1 MRAASK
7 ISGGEILLT
16 GCFTDKGPV
25 RDMNEDYVKCA
36 VSGDT
41 AFLVIADGLG
51 GAPYGEVAS
60 EIACDESINILI
72 SDWKRNFSPEERASF
87 LLRLFNRVNGKILR
101 RCIDEPHLSGMCTTL
116 TVVVLT
122 PEFCSIGHVGDSRA
136 YLVKDDELIMIS
148 CDHNRAGRL
157 LFEGVI
163 TEEEARTHPGRNL
176 LTMVVGENT
185 YLDPHIKELEVRTGD
200 AVVLM
205 TDGVYMSVGEDD
217 ILGVRSYGYDLD
229 GYCKNLVSKAIGQGS
244 SDNCT
249 AAAAV
254 ICR

>member
-1 MRAASK
+1 
-7 ISGGEILLT
+7 
-16 GCFTDKGPV
+16 
-25 RDMNEDYVKCA
+25 MNEDYVKCA

-60 EIACDESINILI
+60 SMACSESLDILV
-72 SDWKRNFSPEERASF
+72 SEWKRDFTADDRSSF

-101 RCIDEPHLSGMCTTL
+101 RCIDEPHLTGMCTTL

-122 PEFCSIGHVGDSRA
+122 QEYCSIGHVGDSRA

-157 LFEGVI
+157 LAQGVI
-163 TEEEARTHPGRNL
+163 SEEEARNHPGRNL

-185 YLDPHIKELEVRTGD
+185 YLDPHMLEVKVKEGD
-200 AVVLM
+200 MVVLL
-205 TDGVYMSVGEDD
+205 TDGVYMSVGDED
-217 ILGVRSYGYDLD
+217 ILGVTRSKNDLD
-229 GYCKNLVSKAIGQGS
+229 GFCRDIVGKAIRQGS

-249 AAAAV
+249 AAAALV
-254 ICR
+254 CRN

>member
-1 MRAASK
+1 M
-7 ISGGEILLT
+7 LT
-16 GCFTDKGPV
+16 GCFTEKGPV
-25 RDMNEDYVKCA
+25 RDTNEDYVKCA

-60 EIACDESINILI
+60 EMASNEAMDILVAE
-72 SDWKRNFSPEERASF
+72 WKRDFSEEDRASF

-101 RCIDEPHLSGMCTTL
+101 RCIDEPHLTGMCTTL
-116 TVVVLT
+116 TVVILT
-122 PEFCSIGHVGDSRA
+122 CEHLSIGHVGDSRA
-136 YLVKDDELIMIS
+136 YLVKDDELTMIS

-157 LFEGVI
+157 LSSGVI

-185 YLDPHIKELEVRTGD
+185 YLDPHIRDMEVKTGD

-217 ILGVRSYGYDLD
+217 ISGVRSYGYDLD
-229 GYCKNLVSKAIGQGS
+229 GYCRNLVSKAIRQGS

-254 ICR
+254 ICK